1 MRATASEALPGTA
14 IISSQTFASDGGG
27 GGSLT
32 WTAGGTV
39 DCRIAPLNGSEGER
53 AERIAA
59 DAEYIVTLPQGTS
72 VTTNSQ
78 LAIGGGTFA
87 VEAIRDRSYEVTTR
101 VEVSKIV

>member
-1 MRATASEALPGTA
+1 MRATASE
-14 IISSQTFASDGGG
+14 ISSQSFASDGGG

-53 AERIAA
+53 AERIAPH
-59 DAEYIVTLPQGTS
+59 AEYIVTLPQSAS
-72 VTTNSQ
+72 VTTSSQ

-87 VEAIRDRSYEVTTR
+87 VAAVRDRSYEVTKR
-101 VEVSKIV
+101 VEVVKVV